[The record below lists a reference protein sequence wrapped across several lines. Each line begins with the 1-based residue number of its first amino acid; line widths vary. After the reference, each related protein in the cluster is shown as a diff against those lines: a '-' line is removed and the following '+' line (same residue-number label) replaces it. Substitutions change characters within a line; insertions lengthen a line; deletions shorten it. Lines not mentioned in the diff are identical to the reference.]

1 MRYTETKKFFLYIAI
16 GGAFC
21 IGILS
26 LLSIRWD
33 FGGDIIFQGFATYL
47 VTLLA
52 FWAITQL
59 PTQYE
64 KFSKV
69 NPAILNGAIW
79 LWTISILLVT
89 LLSYLAIWNLIEA
102 DAVFYWKLIITIL
115 IINFV
120 CFASVFSLERWWDNN
135 EEDKTH

>member
-1 MRYTETKKFFLYIAI
+1 MKYVETKKFFLYIAI

-59 PTQYE
+59 PAQYE

-69 NPAILNGAIW
+69 NPAILNGAVW
-79 LWTISILLVT
+79 LWTIGILLIAF
-89 LLSYLAIWNLIEA
+89 LSYLRIWNLMQA
-102 DAVFYWKLIITIL
+102 DDLYWKILSTIL

-120 CFASVFSLERWWDNN
+120 CFASVFSLEKWGDNN

>member
-1 MRYTETKKFFLYIAI
+1 MKYVETKKFFLYIAI

-79 LWTISILLVT
+79 LWTIGILLIA
-89 LLSYLAIWNLIEA
+89 LLSYLRIWNLMQA
-102 DAVFYWKLIITIL
+102 DDLYWKVFSTIL

-120 CFASVFSLERWWDNN
+120 ALVCVFFLEKWGGNDD
-135 EEDKTH
+135 EKDKAL